1 VLGNLRRADNR
12 IRQDS
17 ILMQKPLRCDKS
29 LGEIETESG
38 IFEVVATAEATYD
51 KATGAV
57 VVSLNSFLRLEKAK
71 RACVHPFADS
81 ILGRRTVTV
90 DVAEEQCAE
99 AVDSIFANWVHG
111 LEQTG
116 ALRLVGYRGKCNSR
130 IASDNEALVNS
141 SVSG

>member
-1 VLGNLRRADNR
+1 LGNLWRVDNR
-12 IRQDS
+12 IRRDS
-17 ILMQKPLRCDKS
+17 VLMEKPLRCDKS

-38 IFEVVATAEATYD
+38 VFEAVATAEATYD

-71 RACVHPFADS
+71 HACVHPFADS

-90 DVAEEQCAE
+90 NVAEEKCAE

-116 ALRLVGYRGKCNSR
+116 TLRLVGYRSKRNSR
-130 IASDNEALVNS
+130 LASDNEALVNS